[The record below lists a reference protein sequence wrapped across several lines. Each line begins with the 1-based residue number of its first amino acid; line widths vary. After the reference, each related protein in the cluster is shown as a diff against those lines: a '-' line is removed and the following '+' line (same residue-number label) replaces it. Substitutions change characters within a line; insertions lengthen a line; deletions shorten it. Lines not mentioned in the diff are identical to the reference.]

1 MTRTSSKTKKST
13 SVLHDVKQLSIFD
26 VLAKS
31 ADARETIRAMLKIN
45 AQPDVWRGLVAT
57 PPGSLLST
65 VIAAFRSGTDIP
77 LEIPFFATLHFLA
90 AHMLAKGVTVD
101 FVGQVVKPD
110 LWSVVLA
117 SSGAGKTFATN
128 TLERF
133 TGQEATFPEPSS
145 SAKFV
150 EDLATHNN
158 SLWVRDEFAQF
169 LKAIDQ
175 QPHLQEM
182 KDYLLRVFD
191 GKRVERNTKKSSIQV
206 DDPAL
211 CIFGLTV
218 LESFKDSVSPESM
231 LDGFAQRFSY
241 IIAKRDPERPA
252 RDFPIYDMRSY
263 KDRIR
268 SEWDKVVASIQH
280 EKYVV
285 GPDAEDA
292 FRESFSLLIPPNEQ
306 IPASFFRRIMFR
318 GVRYALLYHVL
329 LGKETD
335 MLDAADMGWA
345 GRICGLHIH
354 DAAWLVGE
362 HGLPDLERLCRRTE
376 ELRTRILEKE
386 GRPLTPRDV
395 VRNIHGI
402 RNTSEAR
409 AIIQM
414 I

>member
-1 MTRTSSKTKKST
+1 MPRATSKTRKNT
-13 SVLHDVKQLSIFD
+13 PVIQDVKQLSIFD

-31 ADARETIRAMLKIN
+31 ADARETIRTMLKIS
-45 AQPDVWRGLVAT
+45 AQPDVWRGLLAT

-65 VIAAFRSGTDIP
+65 VVAAFRSGTDIP

-128 TLERF
+128 ALGRF
-133 TGQEATFPEPSS
+133 TGQEASFPEPAS

-169 LKAIDQ
+169 LKAIEQ

-191 GKRVERNTKKSSIQV
+191 GKRVERNTKKAMVRI

-211 CIFGLTV
+211 CIFGMTV

-241 IIAKRDPERPA
+241 IIAKRDPSRA
-252 RDFPIYDMRSY
+252 SKDFPIYDMRSY
-263 KDRIR
+263 SDRIR
-268 SEWDKVVASIQH
+268 SEWDKVTASIQH
-280 EKYVV
+280 QKYIM
-285 GPDAEDA
+285 GPEAEDA

-335 MLDAADMGWA
+335 TLDATDMGWA

-362 HGLPDLERLCRRTE
+362 HGLPDLERLCRKAE
-376 ELRTRILEKE
+376 ELRTRIQEAE

-395 VRNIHGI
+395 VRGIHGI
-402 RNTSEAR
+402 RNTSDAR
-409 AIIQM
+409 ALLQM

>member
-1 MTRTSSKTKKST
+1 MPRAASKTRKNTLVK
-13 SVLHDVKQLSIFD
+13 HDVKQLSIFN
-26 VLAKS
+26 VLARS
-31 ADARETIRAMLKIN
+31 EDARETVRMMLKVN
-45 AQPDVWRGLVAT
+45 AQPNVWRGLVAT

-65 VIAAFRSGTDIP
+65 VIAAFRTSTDIP

-101 FVGQVVKPD
+101 FAGQVVKPD

-117 SSGAGKTFATN
+117 GSGAGKTFATN
-128 TLERF
+128 ALGRF
-133 TGQEATFPEPSS
+133 TGQDASFPEPAS
-145 SAKFV
+145 SAKFI

-158 SLWVRDEFAQF
+158 SLWVRDEFAHF
-169 LKAIDQ
+169 LKAIEQ

-191 GKRVERNTKKSSIQV
+191 GKRVERNTKKATVSI

-211 CIFGLTV
+211 CILGMSV

-241 IIAKRDPERPA
+241 IIAKSDPTRPMK
-252 RDFPIYDMRSY
+252 DFPIYDLRPY
-263 KDRIR
+263 QDRIR
-268 SEWDKVVASIQH
+268 SEWDTATASIQH
-280 EKYVV
+280 QNYVM

-292 FRESFSLLIPPNEQ
+292 FKESFSLLIPPNEQ
-306 IPASFFRRIMFR
+306 IPSSFFRRIMFR

-329 LGKETD
+329 LGKETNT
-335 MLDAADMGWA
+335 LDATDMGWA

-362 HGLPDLERLCRRTE
+362 HGLPDLERLCRKAE
-376 ELRTRILEKE
+376 ELRDRIQRDEK
-386 GRPLTPRDV
+386 RAITPRDV
-395 VRNIHGI
+395 VRGIHGV

-409 AIIQM
+409 SLLQM